1 MTALVIGYGNP
12 LRTDDGLGWHAAAVL
27 ALAHLDDT
35 IVLQR
40 HQLTPE
46 LAVDVA
52 DASVVVFVDARP
64 VTGATDDREVRV
76 DEVEPEYGRLTW
88 THHLTPGELLA
99 LAALSGHAPPR
110 GYLVSA
116 PALCTDPGERLSP
129 TERELLPHV
138 LARVS
143 ALVTPAEPALL

>member
-35 IVLQR
+35 TVLQR

-52 DASVVVFVDARP
+52 DASLVVFVDARP
-64 VTGATDDREVRV
+64 AAAEDDREIRV
-76 DEVEPEYGRLTW
+76 EEVEPHYGPLTW

-99 LAALSGHAPPR
+99 LTALSGHAPPR
-110 GYLVSA
+110 AWLVTA
-116 PALCTDPGERLSP
+116 PALCTDPGDGLSP
-129 TERELLPHV
+129 AERALLPDV

-143 ALVTPAEPALL
+143 ALVTPAEPVLL

>member
-27 ALAHLDDT
+27 ALAGLDDT
-35 IVLQR
+35 VVLQR

-52 DASVVVFVDARP
+52 GASVVVFVDARP
-64 VTGATDDREVRV
+64 AGAGDGDVQV
-76 DEVEPEYGRLTW
+76 DQVEPDYGPLTW

-99 LAALSGHAPPR
+99 LTALAGHGPPR
-110 GYLVSA
+110 AWLVTA
-116 PALCTDPGERLSP
+116 PALCTEPGDGLSAA
-129 TERELLPHV
+129 ERELLPEV

-143 ALVTPAEPALL
+143 ALVTPAEPALLRL

>member
-27 ALAHLDDT
+27 ALARLGDT
-35 IVLQR
+35 RVLQR

-52 DASVVVFVDARP
+52 ESSVVVFVDARH
-64 VTGATDDREVRV
+64 TTSATDDGVRV
-76 DEVEPEYGRLTW
+76 DEVEPHYGPLTW

-99 LAALSGHAPPR
+99 LTALAGHAPPR
-110 GYLVSA
+110 AWLVTA
-116 PALCTDPGERLSP
+116 PAMCTEPGDGLSP
-129 TERELLPHV
+129 AERAMLPEV

-143 ALVTPAEPALL
+143 ALVTPAAPALL